1 MKILG
6 LKSIV
11 WPKRYKSYRGEVGK
25 VAPNIIQ
32 RNLKAHAPNEKWST
46 DITEISVVREKIFL
60 SPMLDMY
67 NGEIISYSISRSP
80 VMKQVLDM
88 IEEAFSRIEDGTNL
102 IIHSD

>member
-1 MKILG
+1 M
-6 LKSIV
+6 
-11 WPKRYKSYRGEVGK
+11 GK

-32 RNLKAHAPNEKWST
+32 RNFRANAPNEKCST
-46 DITEISVVREKIFL
+46 NITEISVVGEKIFL

-80 VMKQVLDM
+80 VMEQVLDM
-88 IEEAFSRIEDGTNL
+88 LEEAFSRIEDGTNL

>member
-1 MKILG
+1 MLWN
-6 LKSIV
+6 KSQDSISSNENI
-11 WPKRYKSYRGEVGK
+11 REVGK

>member
-1 MKILG
+1 
-6 LKSIV
+6 
-11 WPKRYKSYRGEVGK
+11 
-25 VAPNIIQ
+25 
-32 RNLKAHAPNEKWST
+32 
-46 DITEISVVREKIFL
+46 
-60 SPMLDMY
+60 MLDMY